1 MNRRAVLAVL
11 PLVAATA
18 VPIALAA
25 PAQPAGSTRQ
35 AVIVTGL
42 DVRGAHAVVGDFG
55 VRHRLPLIG
64 GFSASLSPGQIR
76 SLEHRPGVRVEPV
89 TTVHITDDGTSR
101 DFGVNAARVDRPS
114 LTGAGVGIC
123 VVDTGVDPNHEQIAP
138 RTVTFHDFVGTST
151 APYDDH
157 GHGTHVSSIA
167 AGDGTGGSSAATFEG
182 VAPGASLY
190 AAKVLDSSGNGP
202 NDQVVAGV
210 QWCSAQ
216 PGVRVIS
223 MSLGDPEIVPD
234 GLDALSQAVNAAA
247 AAGDVVVVAAGNSG
261 DLPGTINSPGAA
273 AGAITVGAV
282 SDYSNPVGTDRHDD
296 GIYLAGFSSRGPT
309 ADGRTKPDIAA
320 PGLSVRAAQA
330 GTTSGYVTFSGTSMA
345 TPFVAG
351 AVALGLQAAPAAT
364 SAQVKSALAQSA
376 LDVGAAGTDNEYGA
390 GYIDVRAFVD
400 VLAGTATARHTDF
413 PVHQV
418 STGSVPNN
426 GSADVPI
433 VIPSDGVGVPLA
445 VTLVING
452 QPKCYF
458 GCLIIEWS
466 PDLDMQLLNPGGAV
480 VADSRCALDG
490 IECVTGR
497 QETIGY
503 QPTIAG
509 TYTLHVWAD
518 TGSNNGGLGGTF
530 VADIS
535 HGPVGTTVP
544 PPPPVNTAPVAR
556 AGPDRTY
563 RINRK
568 SGLASFTLDGRTSSD
583 ADGDPLTFTWRD
595 SANAVVGTTPTVTL
609 LRGVG
614 VRTFTLT
621 VSDGRGGTSSDT
633 VVITIRK

>member
-1 MNRRAVLAVL
+1 MNRRAVLTVL

-18 VPIALAA
+18 VPLALAA
-25 PAQPAGSTRQ
+25 PAEPAGSTRQ

-42 DVRGAHAVVGDFG
+42 DVRGAHAAVGDFG
-55 VRHRLPLIG
+55 VRHRLPLIH
-64 GFSASLSPGQIR
+64 GFSATLSAGQIR

-89 TTVHITDDGTSR
+89 TTVHVSDDGTSR
-101 DFGVNAARVDRPS
+101 DFGVNAARLDRPS
-114 LTGAGVGIC
+114 LTGAGIGIC

-151 APYDDH
+151 TPYDDH

-167 AGDGTGGSSAATFEG
+167 AGDGTGGSSAATFAG

-190 AAKVLDSSGNGP
+190 AAKVLDASGNGP

-223 MSLGDPEIVPD
+223 MSLGDPEVVPD

-273 AGAITVGAV
+273 SGAVTVGAV

-309 ADGRTKPDIAA
+309 TDGRTKPDIAA
-320 PGLSVRAAQA
+320 PGVSVRAAQA
-330 GTTSGYVTFSGTSMA
+330 GTASGYVTFSGTSMA

-364 SAQVKSALAQSA
+364 PVQVKTALAQSA
-376 LDVGAAGTDNEYGA
+376 LDVGAAGADNEYGA

-400 VLAGTATARHTDF
+400 VLTSTATARHTAF

-418 STGSVPNN
+418 ATGSVPNN
-426 GSADVPI
+426 GSTNVPI

-452 QPKCYF
+452 QPKCYY

-530 VADIS
+530 RADIS
-535 HGPVGTTVP
+535 HGPVGTTAP
-544 PPPPVNTAPVAR
+544 PPPPVNTAPVAN
-556 AGPDRTY
+556 AGPDKTY
-563 RINRK
+563 VVRGK
-568 SGLASFTLDGRTSSD
+568 KTTASFSLDGSLSSD
-583 ADGDPLTFTWRD
+583 ADGDPLTYGWTLGG
-595 SANAVVGTTPTVTL
+595 VTVGSTAKVSQTKGIGTYTYL
-609 LRGVG
+609 
-614 VRTFTLT
+614 LT
-621 VSDGRGGTSSDT
+621 VSDGRGGTSSDSVVVT
-633 VVITIRK
+633 VRR